1 MVKYQKFLRDI
12 DNLRNIMVVEEN
24 DKAPKSQEAD
34 NVALQLTEYFDC
46 DKFLQKGA
54 QIIENRQKLQDKF
67 ENFIVQY

>member
-1 MVKYQKFLRDI
+1 
-12 DNLRNIMVVEEN
+12 MVVEEN
-24 DKAPKSQEAD
+24 DKAPKSQEAG